1 MTEQLTQSQMDEV
14 QLNHMT
20 KLYVELLGVDDD
32 IAETMAINARNINF
46 SGEIAAQEAFNESK
60 YGSWHL

>member
-1 MTEQLTQSQMDEV
+1 MDEV

-46 SGEIAAQEAFNESK
+46 SGEIAAQEAFYDSK
-60 YGSWHL
+60 YN